1 MSKTHLLT
9 SEKKKEIIYLL
20 QGNIPPSSLDCLIK
34 FLDKLPTLRLV
45 GNVKMIRSGGW
56 GPQDHS
62 IDFDLHLTRPNVL
75 AFENEGAP
83 VYMLE
88 PDK

>member
-20 QGNIPPSSLDCLIK
+20 QGNIPPSSLDYLIK
-34 FLDKLPTLRLV
+34 FLERLLTLRPV
-45 GNVKMIRSGGW
+45 GSVQVVHTGW
-56 GPQDHS
+56 GARDHS
-62 IDFDLHLTRPNVL
+62 IDFTLHLTRPNVL
-75 AFENEGAP
+75 ALENEGAP